1 MYQRTSKGW
10 EKLKLWMQMVFPS
23 SVMKMFPPHFIM
35 RDVVQ
40 GQIEKWNHKGKRCI
54 LLFFDVK
61 KYGEIKSLYPRHAL
75 LQIEESILEA
85 FRTIVTKH
93 ISDQELLA
101 VQQFYDDD
109 FIILLKEEDTSYT
122 SQELQQ
128 LIDVMKNELEQ
139 EIAVRISAFTDN
151 RIEFHSSYVWID
163 AGQED
168 VHDAIQKA
176 IQDARAMAKMELDSS
191 IGNFRAEIRKII
203 EEENIR
209 VVAQPIISLGSG
221 EIEGWEI
228 LTRGPE
234 NTPYA
239 MPLNLFHF
247 AYQAEMLFSLELL
260 VVKKALVEIQKK
272 KTTCPIFINVTVPTL
287 RNPLFFSQVASL
299 MKCYTH
305 VKPEQIIFEITER
318 HSIEDFE
325 VFNHSMS
332 SFREAGF
339 KFAVD
344 DTGAGYASLNMIA
357 EIMPD
362 FIKIDRSII
371 QNIDK
376 HDVKNSVLKS
386 LVLLAKNIGC
396 EVVAEGIETEE
407 EANVL
412 LENQVDYAQG
422 FFFSRPQEP
431 FPQLEVN
438 WVNKTKIPAQ

>member
-10 EKLKLWMQMVFPS
+10 ERLKLWVQMVFPS
-23 SVMKMFPPHFIM
+23 SAMKLFPPHFIM

-40 GQIEKWNHKGKRCI
+40 GQIEKWNRRGKRCVI
-54 LLFFDVK
+54 LFFDVK
-61 KYGEIKSLYPRHAL
+61 RYGEVKSLYPRHAL
-75 LQIEESILEA
+75 LQIEESIMDA
-85 FRTIVTKH
+85 FRIIVMKH
-93 ISDQELLA
+93 VPDKELLA
-101 VQQFYDDD
+101 VQQIYDDD
-109 FIILLKEEDTSYT
+109 FIILLKEEETTYT
-122 SQELQQ
+122 SQQLQQ
-128 LIDVMKNELEQ
+128 LTDVIKGELER
-139 EIAVRISAFTDN
+139 EIAARIATFTDN
-151 RIEFHSSYVWID
+151 LIEFHASYVWID

-168 VHDAIQKA
+168 VYDAIQKA
-176 IQDARAMAKMELDSS
+176 IQDARALAKMELDSS

-221 EIEGWEI
+221 EVEGWEI
-228 LTRGPE
+228 LTRGPGD
-234 NTPYA
+234 TPYA
-239 MPLNLFHF
+239 LPMNLFHF
-247 AYQAEMLFSLELL
+247 AYQAEMLFGLELL
-260 VVKKALVEIQKK
+260 VVKKALIEIQKK

-287 RNPLFFSQVASL
+287 RNPLFYTQVSSL
-299 MKCYTH
+299 MKNYPH
-305 VKPEQIIFEITER
+305 VKSEQIVFEITER
-318 HSIEDFE
+318 HTVEDFQ
-325 VFNHSMS
+325 VFNQSMS
-332 SFREAGF
+332 MFREAGF

-386 LVLLAKNIGC
+386 LILLAKNIGC

-412 LENQVDYAQG
+412 LENKVDFAQG

-431 FPQLEVN
+431 FPQLDVN
-438 WVNKTKIPAQ
+438 WVNKQKTPL

>member
-10 EKLKLWMQMVFPS
+10 EKLKLWMQILFPAS
-23 SVMKMFPPHFIM
+23 ALKLFPPHFIM

-40 GQIEKWNHKGKRCI
+40 GQIEKWNRKGKRCMM
-54 LLFFDVK
+54 LFFDVK
-61 KYGEIKSLYPRHAL
+61 KYGELKSLYPRHVM
-75 LQIEESILEA
+75 LQIEDSILEA
-85 FRTIVTKH
+85 FRLIVPKH
-93 ISDQELLA
+93 ISDKELLA
-101 VQQFYDDD
+101 LQQFYDDD
-109 FIILLKEEDTSYT
+109 FIVLLKEEERAYT
-122 SQELQQ
+122 SEELQQ
-128 LIDVMKNELEQ
+128 LSDRMKTELEQ
-139 EIAVRISAFTDN
+139 EIATRIAAFTDN
-151 RIEFHSSYVWID
+151 LIEFHASYVWID
-163 AGQED
+163 AGQDD

-176 IQDARAMAKMELDSS
+176 IQDARAIAKEELDSS
-191 IGNFRAEIRKII
+191 LGNFRAEIRKMI

-209 VVAQPIISLGSG
+209 VVAQPIISLNTG
-221 EIEGWEI
+221 EVEGWEI

-239 MPLNLFHF
+239 LPMNLFHF
-247 AYQAEMLFSLELL
+247 AYQAEMLFSLEIL
-260 VVKKALVEIQKK
+260 VVKKALIEIQKK
-272 KTTCPIFINVTVPTL
+272 KTTCPIFINVTVPTM
-287 RNPLFFSQVASL
+287 RNPLFYTQVANL
-299 MKCYTH
+299 MKNYPN

-318 HSIEDFE
+318 HSIEDFS
-325 VFNHSMS
+325 VFNQSMN

-357 EIMPD
+357 EIMPN

-376 HDVKNSVLKS
+376 HDVKNSVLQS

-412 LENQVDYAQG
+412 LEHNVDFGQG

-431 FPQLEVN
+431 FPQLDIN
-438 WVNKTKIPAQ
+438 WVNKQKSSV

>member
-23 SVMKMFPPHFIM
+23 SAMKMFPPHFIM
-35 RDVVQ
+35 RDIVQ
-40 GQIEKWNHKGKRCI
+40 GQIEKWNRKGKRCI
-54 LLFFDVK
+54 ILFFDVK

-75 LQIEESILEA
+75 LQIEESIMEA
-85 FRTIVTKH
+85 FRIIVKKH
-93 ISDQELLA
+93 LSDKELVA

-109 FIILLKEEDTSYT
+109 FIVILKEEETSYT
-122 SQELQQ
+122 TEHLQS
-128 LIDVMKNELEQ
+128 LTNEMKVELEQ
-139 EIAVRISAFTDN
+139 EIAVRISSFTDTI
-151 RIEFHSSYVWID
+151 IEFHASFVWID

-168 VHDAIQKA
+168 VHEAIQKA
-176 IQDARAMAKMELDSS
+176 IQDARAMAKLELDSS

-221 EIEGWEI
+221 EVEGWEI

-239 MPLNLFHF
+239 LPMNLFHF
-247 AYQAEMLFSLELL
+247 AYQAEMLFGLELL
-260 VVKKALVEIQKK
+260 VVKKALIEIQKK

-287 RNPLFFSQVASL
+287 RNPLFFTQVSSL
-299 MKCYTH
+299 MKNYSH
-305 VKPEQIIFEITER
+305 VRPEQIIFEITER

-325 VFNHSMS
+325 VFNQAMN

-357 EIMPD
+357 EIMPH

-407 EANVL
+407 EAHVL
-412 LENQVDYAQG
+412 LENKVDFAQG

-431 FPQLEVN
+431 FPQLDIN
-438 WVNKTKIPAQ
+438 WVNKQKTPLQ